1 MSAVVSA
8 LFVAD
13 VLKDIEKSYDK
24 GKNLLEEG
32 GKVAQNN
39 RVTKIRFLD
48 NAYPTAVRAT
58 PAITLIPT
66 YDANDQ

>member
-13 VLKDIEKSYDK
+13 VLKDIEKSCDK

-39 RVTKIRFLD
+39 RVAKIRFLD
-48 NAYPTAVRAT
+48 NAYPTAVRVT
-58 PAITLIPT
+58 PTITLIPT